1 MSKVLFWI
9 VVAPMA
15 AAIIVFSVNNRS
27 EVILDLWPLDTVP
40 MPVPVYALA
49 LVALAAGF
57 LAGGVV
63 AWYSAGKS
71 RKRARTEARRANQS
85 ERDLAPPRTASNV
98 CNPRPPCKSPRK
110 SWRNCRPLPIEMAL
124 RQP

>member
-9 VVAPMA
+9 VVAPLA
-15 AAIIVFSVNNRS
+15 AAIIIFSVNNRT

-49 LVALAAGF
+49 LVALFAGF

-63 AWYSAGKS
+63 AWNSAGKS
-71 RKRARTEARRANQS
+71 RKRARGEARRADQA
-85 ERDLAPPRTASNV
+85 ERDLIAAQDRIEHLQSEASQHKDDLPQLPPDSY
-98 CNPRPPCKSPRK
+98 
-110 SWRNCRPLPIEMAL
+110 
-124 RQP
+124 

>member
-1 MSKVLFWI
+1 
-9 VVAPMA
+9 MA
-15 AAIIVFSVNNRS
+15 TAIIVFSVNNRT

-63 AWYSAGKS
+63 AWNSAGKS
-71 RKRARTEARRANQS
+71 RKRARTETRRANQS
-85 ERDLAPPRTASNV
+85 ERDLAAAQDRIERLQSEAAIQEPKEELA
-98 CNPRPPCKSPRK
+98 
-110 SWRNCRPLPIEMAL
+110 PLPPASY
-124 RQP
+124 